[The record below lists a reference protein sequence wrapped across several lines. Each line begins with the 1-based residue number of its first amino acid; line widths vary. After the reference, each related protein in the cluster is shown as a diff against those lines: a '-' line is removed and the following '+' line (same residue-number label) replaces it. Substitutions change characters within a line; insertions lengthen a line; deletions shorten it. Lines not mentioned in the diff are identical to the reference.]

1 MAGLIDR
8 ICRATGGLAFYAEDL
23 GSMSAVLSSMQ
34 PQMYLT
40 QYNISGKTVKIW
52 NCLIVVWH
60 FHELSLACQI
70 YLLYSQSY
78 FTIAEYIWL
87 QSCLT
92 IFDCNAE
99 LSYFDCVEILFSD
112 NINLVLQKSGPTY
125 LVINCNTPQTSWP
138 EVRSDSGAI
147 SMSVIKTTSYISI
160 TELRPASNTDV
171 LVDVDLLQSHK
182 DFCTVNTWT
191 KQPLIHLYT
200 VVKGPRDQWYPR
212 PMHGKFSELLQ
223 N

>member
-1 MAGLIDR
+1 M
-8 ICRATGGLAFYAEDL
+8 
-23 GSMSAVLSSMQ
+23 
-34 PQMYLT
+34 
-40 QYNISGKTVKIW
+40 
-52 NCLIVVWH
+52 
-60 FHELSLACQI
+60 I
-70 YLLYSQSY
+70 YLWFVKFICYTARVTFPLLNL
-78 FTIAEYIWL
+78 FGCRVVLPFLIAM

-92 IFDCNAE
+92 I
-99 LSYFDCVEILFSD
+99 DCVEILFSD
-112 NINLVLQKSGPTY
+112 KINLVLQKSEPTY